1 MSKGKV
7 IFISISVAIMGA
19 AVTSYFTQSSTKSK
33 DARTDQDVKAR
44 LLGYELFR
52 YRGDSLVSRV
62 SGRKATLMEPSRLVC
77 EDDIVGLRIRG
88 GIREEASANQAVI
101 IFLGESLFNQRDAAL
116 DTVELIDDVEFQRS
130 SSRFVT
136 ERLLYSEKSGTAVT
150 NKPVRMDSDGQFVA
164 ANGGMI
170 YNLRDESLK
179 LRGGVVGSVRS
190 DIMESGLNGKK
201 SK

>member
-62 SGRKATLMEPSRLVC
+62 SGRKATLMEPSLGKL
-77 EDDIVGLRIRG
+77 ISAGGLTLM
-88 GIREEASANQAVI
+88 S
-101 IFLGESLFNQRDAAL
+101 
-116 DTVELIDDVEFQRS
+116 
-130 SSRFVT
+130 
-136 ERLLYSEKSGTAVT
+136 
-150 NKPVRMDSDGQFVA
+150 
-164 ANGGMI
+164 
-170 YNLRDESLK
+170 
-179 LRGGVVGSVRS
+179 
-190 DIMESGLNGKK
+190 
-201 SK
+201 